1 MDNFP
6 VCDLFSKQPNPTCQC
21 FGISVFLRVVVT
33 LTTELRF
40 KRLISS
46 CLLPL
51 SQNESSCETNL
62 MKMCSPYRFI
72 FMQINLIF
80 HFCTWTRFE
89 TEAQGNPKMVY
100 RYFKPAIR
108 CCLLFLAVRNLVLSF
123 SSIIPREPWQP
134 VIRTPSN
141 EVKMICTCFTK
152 DETN

>member
-6 VCDLFSKQPNPTCQC
+6 VCDLFSKQRNPTCQC
-21 FGISVFLRVVVT
+21 FGISVFLWVVVT

-51 SQNESSCETNL
+51 SQNESSCETNH

-100 RYFKPAIR
+100 CYFKPAIR